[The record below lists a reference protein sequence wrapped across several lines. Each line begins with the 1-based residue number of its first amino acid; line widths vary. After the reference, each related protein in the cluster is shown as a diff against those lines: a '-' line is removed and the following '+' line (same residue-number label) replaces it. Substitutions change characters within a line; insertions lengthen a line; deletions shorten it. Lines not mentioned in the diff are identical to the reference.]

1 MDLVQEVQKTY
12 GYSQELVEVL
22 NRIVPA
28 MKEYYGKDAEAFID
42 DAIRSCEIHIKG
54 EKENEEMFLQEFFDD
69 EGVTKSPI
77 QAAAYYASKLVE
89 TEDGL
94 KPKRL
99 IYIKNGKDLQTDQQI
114 AKLVH
119 EMCHLVKGYQNE
131 FTIEGDYIIKKTGI
145 GRETY
150 QRDETGRTTK
160 TQSENDGI
168 EEALN
173 IYDEEQITSQILGR
187 EYISSNYSAMAEVTR
202 EIMKNPKYKDAFK
215 RATLTGDKRDLI
227 GISKSEFDRIDELY
241 NNIYATY
248 FPTWKEVKTKEG
260 RERIKTKRRGNIEA
274 IRQQA
279 SKEDKSDGFLAS
291 LQGLVKEQ
299 IDLDSKIVQE
309 TTDRSID
316 AI

>member
-1 MDLVQEVQKTY
+1 MDLIQEVQNKY

-28 MKEYYGKDAEAFID
+28 MKEYYGKDVEAFID

-54 EKENEEMFLQEFFDD
+54 EKENEEKFLQEFFDD
-69 EGVTKSPI
+69 ESATKSPA
-77 QAAAYYASKLVE
+77 QAVAYYESKLVE

-99 IYIKNGKDLQTDQQI
+99 IYIKYGEDLQTDHHI
-114 AKLVH
+114 ATLVH

-131 FTIEGDYIIKKTGI
+131 YTIEGDSIIKRTGI
-145 GRETY
+145 GRETH
-150 QRDETGRTTK
+150 QRDETGRTTM
-160 TQSENDGI
+160 TQSEYDGI

-173 IYDEEQITSQILGR
+173 IYDEEQITSRILGR
-187 EYISSNYSAMAEVTR
+187 EYISINYPAIADVTR

-215 RATLTGDKRDLI
+215 RATLTGHKNDLI
-227 GISKSEFDRIDELY
+227 GISESEFERIAELY

-260 RERIKTKRRGNIEA
+260 REKLSTRRTESINA
-274 IRQQA
+274 LRQET
-279 SKEDKSDGFLAS
+279 SKEDKSNDFLTS

-299 IDLDSKIVQE
+299 MDLDGKIVQE
-309 TTDRSID
+309 PNDRSID